1 MARGILTG
9 GSPVGQI
16 AKRLPGGR
24 RSRVPV
30 LGRVTKSIP
39 KALPKSLPGG
49 RTTGAAGGV
58 LLGAGAAVAASR
70 ALAGRRGEQSGNPS
84 EAEEKDTAPKGTAK
98 DTAEDDEKNM
108 AKDGGKSGG
117 KGSEKSA
124 SKAEAGDSGSN
135 GQGVLGRLKDTVGG
149 ALPGGGGDDAEGDGK
164 KSGKGGGGG
173 GKKVKV
179 TNIVEHI
186 DIGAPR
192 RLVYDQWTQFQDYPS
207 FMKKVINVEQAD
219 ETKLN
224 WKAKIFWS
232 ARTWESTIVEQVPDE
247 HIVWRSKGPKGH
259 VDGTVSFH
267 ELSPNLTRVLVVLEY
282 HPQGF
287 MERTGNIWRAQGR
300 RARLELKH
308 FRRYVMTQSL
318 TRADEIEGWRGEIR
332 DGEVV
337 RTHED
342 AIADEDSA
350 GSGKSEKTDKTEKTE
365 KAEKADQAE
374 SAEKSEKKPAKGR
387 NGSSTKSKDTEKEY
401 EEV

>member
-9 GSPVGQI
+9 RSPVGQI

-24 RSRVPV
+24 RGSRVPG
-30 LGRVTKSIP
+30 LGRIGKSVP
-39 KALPKSLPGG
+39 KAFPKGLPKNVPGG
-49 RTTGAAGGV
+49 RTAGTAGGV

-70 ALAGRRGEQSGNPS
+70 ALAGRRGEQSGNTS
-84 EAEEKDTAPKGTAK
+84 GTEEKKGTAK
-98 DTAEDDEKNM
+98 ATKDAVKSAAKGKGPETSEKPE
-108 AKDGGKSGG
+108 KSGG
-117 KGSEKSA
+117 
-124 SKAEAGDSGSN
+124 AGESSN
-135 GQGVLGRLKDTVGG
+135 GQGVLGRLKDTVGS
-149 ALPGGGGDDAEGDGK
+149 ALPGGQGEDDAKDDAK
-164 KSGKGGGGG
+164 KVGGGGGG

-186 DIGAPR
+186 DVGAPR
-192 RLVYDQWTQFQDYPS
+192 RLVYDQWTRFQDYPS
-207 FMKKVINVEQAD
+207 FMKKVISVEQAD
-219 ETKLN
+219 EAKLN

-247 HIVWRSKGPKGH
+247 HVVWRSKGPKGH

-287 MERTGNIWRAQGR
+287 MERTGNLWRAQGR

-318 TRADEIEGWRGEIR
+318 TRADEVEGWRGEIR

-342 AIADEDSA
+342 AIEDE
-350 GSGKSEKTDKTEKTE
+350 KSDKPK
-365 KAEKADQAE
+365 KSQSAE
-374 SAEKSEKKPAKGR
+374 STEKKPAKGR
-387 NGSSTKSKDTEKEY
+387 NGSGAKAKNEDAEKEY

>member
-9 GSPVGQI
+9 RSPVGQI

-24 RSRVPV
+24 RSSRVPG
-30 LGRVTKSIP
+30 LGRIAGSLP
-39 KALPKSLPGG
+39 KGLPKSVPGG
-49 RTTGAAGGV
+49 RTAGTAGGV

-70 ALAGRRGEQSGNPS
+70 ALAGRRGEQSGDTS
-84 EAEEKDTAPKGTAK
+84 GAEEKEKTTAK
-98 DTAEDDEKNM
+98 AKTKAPEKNE
-108 AKDGGKSGG
+108 K
-117 KGSEKSA
+117 SEKSE
-124 SKAEAGDSGSN
+124 KSGQGGGANESSN
-135 GQGVLGRLKDTVGG
+135 GQGVLGRLKGTVGG
-149 ALPGGGGDDAEGDGK
+149 ALPGGQGDDDAKDDGAK
-164 KSGKGGGGG
+164 VGGGGG

-192 RLVYDQWTQFQDYPS
+192 RLVYDQWTRFQDYPS
-207 FMKKVINVEQAD
+207 FMKKVISVEQAD

-247 HIVWRSKGPKGH
+247 HVVWRSKGPKGH

-267 ELSPNLTRVLVVLEY
+267 ELAPNLTRVLVVLEY

-287 MERTGNIWRAQGR
+287 MERTGNLWRAQGR

-308 FRRYVMTQSL
+308 LRRHVMTQSL
-318 TRADEIEGWRGEIR
+318 THADEIEGWRGEIR

-342 AIADEDSA
+342 AVEDE
-350 GSGKSEKTDKTEKTE
+350 KSEKPKKS
-365 KAEKADQAE
+365 E
-374 SAEKSEKKPAKGR
+374 SAEKKPARGK
-387 NGSSTKSKDTEKEY
+387 NGSGAKAKSEDAEKEY

>member
-1 MARGILTG
+1 MARGTLMGRTPI
-9 GSPVGQI
+9 GQI
-16 AKRLPGGR
+16 TKHLPGGR
-24 RSRVPV
+24 RQRMPD
-30 LGRVTKSIP
+30 LGRISKN
-39 KALPKSLPGG
+39 LPKSLPGG
-49 RTTGAAGGV
+49 RAVGTAGGV

-70 ALAGRRGEQSGNPS
+70 VLTGRGGEQDAS
-84 EAEEKDTAPKGTAK
+84 ETDEQTKKAPEKTEAK
-98 DTAEDDEKNM
+98 KN
-108 AKDGGKSGG
+108 
-117 KGSEKSA
+117 E
-124 SKAEAGDSGSN
+124 KAEGENAKSN
-135 GQGVLGRLKDTVGG
+135 GQGGVLGRFKDTVGG
-149 ALPGGGGDDAEGDGK
+149 ALPGGKEGRDK
-164 KSGKGGGGG
+164 KGGQGG

-192 RLVYDQWTQFQDYPS
+192 RLVYDQWTRFQDYPS
-207 FMKKVINVEQAD
+207 FMKKVVSVDQAD

-232 ARTWESTIVEQVPDE
+232 ARTWESTIIEQVPDD

-267 ELSPNLTRVLVVLEY
+267 ELAPNLTRVLVVLEY

-287 MERTGNIWRAQGR
+287 FERTGNLWRAQGR

-332 DGEVV
+332 DSEVV
-337 RTHED
+337 RTHEE
-342 AIADEDSA
+342 AVEDEGKNGRPQNSKSSS
-350 GSGKSEKTDKTEKTE
+350 GTSKNSRSGKTTSKN
-365 KAEKADQAE
+365 
-374 SAEKSEKKPAKGR
+374 AKER
-387 NGSSTKSKDTEKEY
+387 EEEY